1 MKKHALRM
9 CFCVFL
15 LLVLVWDSRCIYGER
30 ISERIQLNGFISQGY
45 IYSTHNDFIPQ
56 ASEYGSFEFNE
67 AGLTFSVDVSEKL
80 RLGFQLLAR
89 DFGPIG
95 NYRIFLDWGF
105 ADYRFAK
112 AFGIRV
118 GKIKAPLGF
127 YNEVRDTDPLFPMVI
142 LPQSIYDEAFRP
154 VFIAYNGIGFYGKL
168 NIGSGD
174 LNYHLFTGS
183 VDHPSD
189 APYLMQIRN
198 AVNRGIAQ
206 TGMSIS
212 PLEMDTQLFYGGR
225 LIWNTPING
234 LRLGGSY
241 AFLKAKYHGSL
252 SIPMSSP
259 VEVFGSMKLKK
270 FFLLSG
276 EWAIG
281 NFTLTT
287 EYMELPPLIHLD
299 LFGQNILLTEETEQG
314 WYIMGSY
321 VFADRLTLYAYYDR
335 FLSDK
340 DDPEGNNTA
349 LMGLEN
355 FFGWQ
360 KDMVIGA
367 RYDINFNWTVK
378 VEYHFIDGVAKS
390 AVFFPS
396 VLNAKQKWNMLALKM
411 SYNF

>member
-168 NIGSGD
+168 NIGAGD
-174 LNYHLFTGS
+174 LNYHLFSGS

-225 LIWNTPING
+225 LIWNTPISG

-321 VFADRLTLYAYYDR
+321 VFADRLTLYAFYDR

-349 LMGLEN
+349 LLGLEN

-396 VLNAKQKWNMLALKM
+396 VLNATQKWNMLALKM

>member
-1 MKKHALRM
+1 MKKHAL
-9 CFCVFL
+9 CLFFCIFL

-56 ASEYGSFEFNE
+56 ASEYGSYEFSE

-154 VFIAYNGIGFYGKL
+154 VFIAYSGIGIYGKL
-168 NIGSGD
+168 NIGAGD

-206 TGMSIS
+206 TGMSMS
-212 PLEMDTQLFYGGR
+212 PLQMDTQLFYGGR

-241 AFLKAKYHGSL
+241 AFLEAKYHGSL

-349 LMGLEN
+349 LLGLEN

-396 VLNAKQKWNMLALKM
+396 LLNTAQKWNMLALKM

>member
-168 NIGSGD
+168 NIGAGD

-225 LIWNTPING
+225 LIWNTPISG

-321 VFADRLTLYAYYDR
+321 VFADRLTLYAFYDR

-349 LMGLEN
+349 LLGLEN

-396 VLNAKQKWNMLALKM
+396 VLNATQKWNMLALKM

>member
-168 NIGSGD
+168 NIGAGD

>member
-1 MKKHALRM
+1 MKKHALRL

-15 LLVLVWDSRCIYGER
+15 LLVLVWGFRSIYGER
-30 ISERIQLNGFISQGY
+30 ISERIQLNGFLSQGY
-45 IYSTHNDFIPQ
+45 IYSTQNDFIPQ
-56 ASEYGSFEFNE
+56 ASEYGSYEFSE

-80 RLGFQLLAR
+80 KLGFQLLAR

-154 VFIAYNGIGFYGKL
+154 VFIAYSGIGLYGKL
-168 NIGSGD
+168 NIGAGS
-174 LNYHLFTGS
+174 LNYHLFTGT
-183 VDHPSD
+183 VNHPSD

-241 AFLKAKYHGSL
+241 AYLKAKYKGNL
-252 SIPMSSP
+252 TIPMSNP
-259 VEVFGSMKLKK
+259 VTLFGSMKLKK

-281 NFTLTT
+281 NFTITT

-299 LFGQNILLTEETEQG
+299 LFGENILLTEETQQG

-321 VFADRLTLYAYYDR
+321 VFGDKLMLYAYYDR

-340 DDPEGNNTA
+340 DDPEGNNTV

-360 KDMVIGA
+360 KDIVIGA

-378 VEYHFIDGVAKS
+378 LEWHFMDGVAKS
-390 AVFFPS
+390 AVFFPD
-396 VLNAKQKWNMLALKM
+396 LLHAEQKWHMLALKM

>member
-1 MKKHALRM
+1 MNKNALRL
-9 CFCVFL
+9 CLCVFL
-15 LLVLVWDSRCIYGER
+15 LLTLVAGFRCIYGER
-30 ISERIQLNGFISQGY
+30 ISDKIQLNGFISQGY

-56 ASEYGSFEFNE
+56 SSENGSYEFSE
-67 AGLTFSVDVSEKL
+67 AGLTFSVDVSDKL
-80 RLGFQLLAR
+80 RLGFQLLSR

-95 NYRIFLDWGF
+95 NYTILLDWGF
-105 ADYRFAK
+105 ADYQFAN

-118 GKIKAPLGF
+118 GKIKAPLGL

-154 VFIAYNGIGFYGKL
+154 VFIAYSGLGLYGKL
-168 NIGSGD
+168 NIGAGS
-174 LNYHLFTGS
+174 LNYHLFTGT
-183 VDHPSD
+183 VNHPSD
-189 APYLMQIRN
+189 APYLTQIQT
-198 AVNRGIAQ
+198 AVNRGLAQ

-241 AFLKAKYHGSL
+241 AYLKAQYDGTL
-252 SIPMSSP
+252 SIPMSNP
-259 VEVFGSMKLKK
+259 VTIFGSMKLKK
-270 FFLLSG
+270 FFLLFG

-349 LMGLEN
+349 LLGLEK

-378 VEYHFIDGVAKS
+378 VECHLIDGVAKS
-390 AVFFPS
+390 AVFFPD
-396 VLNAKQKWNMLALKM
+396 LLHAKQKWNMLALKM

>member
-1 MKKHALRM
+1 MKKNALRL
-9 CFCVFL
+9 CLCVFL
-15 LLVLVWDSRCIYGER
+15 LLTLVWGFRCIYGER
-30 ISERIQLNGFISQGY
+30 ISEKIQLNGFISQGY

-56 ASEYGSFEFNE
+56 ASEHGSFEFNE

-89 DFGPIG
+89 DFGFIG

-105 ADYRFAK
+105 ADYRFSK

-154 VFIAYNGIGFYGKL
+154 VFIAYSGIGVHGKL
-168 NIGSGD
+168 NIGAGS

-183 VDHPSD
+183 VNHPSD
-189 APYLMQIRN
+189 APYLTQIQT

-212 PLEMDTQLFYGGR
+212 PLQMDTQLFYGGR
-225 LIWNTPING
+225 MIWNTPIKG

-241 AFLKAKYHGSL
+241 AYLKAKYNGNL
-252 SIPMSSP
+252 SIPMSTP
-259 VEVFGSMKLKK
+259 VTVFGSMKLKK

-299 LFGQNILLTEETEQG
+299 LLNQNILLTDETQQG

-321 VFADRLTLYAYYDR
+321 VFGDKLILYAYYDR
-335 FLSDK
+335 FFSDK
-340 DDPEGNNTA
+340 DDPEGNNTV
-349 LMGLEN
+349 LLGLEN

-360 KDMVIGA
+360 KDIVIGA

-378 VEYHFIDGVAKS
+378 VEWHFIDGVAKS

-396 VLNAKQKWNMLALKM
+396 LLNAEQKWNMLALKM